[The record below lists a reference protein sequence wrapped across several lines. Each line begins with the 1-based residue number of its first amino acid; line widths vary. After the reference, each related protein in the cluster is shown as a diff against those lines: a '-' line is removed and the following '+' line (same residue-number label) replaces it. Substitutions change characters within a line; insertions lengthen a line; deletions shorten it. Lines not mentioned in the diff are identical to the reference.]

1 MPMCLVAY
9 LRNSLLSIVFIFRV
23 SNLVIKVG
31 FEPYFLTKK
40 NPERIQDFFKSM
52 IKRYLIKSM
61 KEASFMIL
69 MNSRS
74 LLAFS
79 LSALFLEIA
88 VFNFATTT
96 SALAPL
102 RASMMALR

>member
-1 MPMCLVAY
+1 MLM
-9 LRNSLLSIVFIFRV
+9 
-23 SNLVIKVG
+23 
-31 FEPYFLTKK
+31 
-40 NPERIQDFFKSM
+40 
-52 IKRYLIKSM
+52 RYLIKSI

-69 MNSRS
+69 MNSLS

-79 LSALFLEIA
+79 LSALFLEMA